1 MTGNDCNGEKKQGS
15 GIIRIKDTVP
25 GSEVKGCLAVRQ
37 VYVRQNRNK
46 PTEYLDLKL
55 HDGEGEVAAKR
66 WDHAG
71 EAPNIGEVLYIE
83 AKVETYQGARQL
95 NITNWVKA
103 KKGDYPQGYFLPKCP
118 EDPAELW
125 KKVCRRLQEIGNPS
139 LQALVEQILTDQE
152 LVAQVKEAPASM
164 GHHHATLSG
173 LLQHIWHTMQKADG
187 LAAGDFGVPVDRD
200 LLAVGCFLHDIG
212 KVREYT
218 WEGEAIGRSDPGML
232 LGHIVMGLI
241 IVNQVIDRVS
251 GFPEV
256 LRWKLL
262 HMVASHHGTLEFG
275 SPVVPLF
282 LEAEIL
288 ARADD
293 ADAQLFKF
301 AQAFAETS
309 KGDRWSPYIR
319 TLGRQVWVSEE

>member
-1 MTGNDCNGEKKQGS
+1 MTDSAEEKKQGCE
-15 GIIRIKDTVP
+15 ILRIKDMVP

-55 HDGEGEVAAKR
+55 HDGEREVVAKR

-71 EAPNIGEVLYIE
+71 EAPCAGEVLYLE
-83 AKVETYQGARQL
+83 AKVDIYQGARQL
-95 NITNWVKA
+95 NITHWLKA

-118 EDPAELW
+118 EDPNELW
-125 KKVCRRLQEIGNPS
+125 KKVYLRLNEISNPS
-139 LQALVEQILTDQE
+139 LKALIDKILADHELVEQI
-152 LVAQVKEAPASM
+152 KIAPASM

-187 LAAGDFGVPVDRD
+187 LAADGLTGYVDKD

-212 KVREYT
+212 KIREYT
-218 WEGEAIGRSDPGML
+218 WGGETIGRSDPGML
-232 LGHIVMGLI
+232 LGHIVMGAI
-241 IVNQVIDRVS
+241 IVNQMIDLVP

-262 HMVASHHGTLEFG
+262 HMLASHHGALEFG
-275 SPVVPLF
+275 SPVIPLF

-301 AQAFAETS
+301 TQAYTEAL
-309 KGDRWSPYIR
+309 KGERWSPFIR